1 MAPTVSTIEEREERV
16 TEIDARIAE
25 IDEEY
30 DNSLMP
36 DHVREEWNQLNAERD
51 EHAATV
57 AEVRKR
63 KERLQAL
70 AGNGN
75 ASVRADNGVPSFM
88 RRRGEEEIFDV
99 SAARFAA
106 GSEEEFRERLH
117 DNAKRAIER
126 AALPSRK
133 VKKDAARERVLE
145 LLETL
150 DDDKGTLAR
159 RVLQT
164 GSPIYQRAFGKAVS
178 ALSTGGL
185 TNEEQ
190 RALSVSTDPSGGFAV
205 PFDLDP
211 SLILSSDGSSN
222 PLRQISRVEMT
233 VGKEW
238 QGLTSDGITV
248 SRVAEVAETTDA
260 DPAFV
265 QPVVRPSAV
274 HAFIPF
280 SMDLEMDWAQLRTQ
294 LTRLIQDGKDNEEA
308 DSFVNGDGSLISG
321 GGHTPEGIA
330 AGLPAA
336 SEVPGGASFTSQDLY
351 DLEAGDNGLGERF
364 LARASFLANR
374 SIYNLVRQF
383 DTSGGADLWVRLGQG
398 QPPELI
404 GYPAFRASEMPKTA
418 TGKYLILGDFGE
430 FLIVDRA
437 GMSVELVP
445 HLFGTDRRFP
455 DGQRGIY
462 ARWRN
467 SSKILV
473 GNAFRVLTDDES

>member
-1 MAPTVSTIEEREERV
+1 MPTHVSTLEEREERIA
-16 TEIDARIAE
+16 EIDARIAE

-36 DHVREEWNQLNAERD
+36 DQVRQEWNDLNAERD

-57 AEVRKR
+57 AEVRRR

-70 AGNGN
+70 AGSPG
-75 ASVRADNGVPSFM
+75 STQRADNGVPSFVKQ
-88 RRRGEEEIFDV
+88 RTDDIFDV

-106 GSEEEFRERLH
+106 ASEDDFRDRLH
-117 DNAKRAIER
+117 DNAKRVIER
-126 AALPSRK
+126 GRYPGQRKAA
-133 VKKDAARERVLE
+133 AQERATE

-150 DDDKGTLAR
+150 DDEQGTLAR
-159 RVLQT
+159 RIMQT
-164 GSPIYQRAFGKAVS
+164 GSPVYQRAFGKAVA
-178 ALSTGGL
+178 ALSTQGL
-185 TNEEQ
+185 SNEEQ
-190 RALSVSTDPSGGFAV
+190 RALSVQSDPAGGYAV

-211 SLILSSDGSSN
+211 SVILSSDGSSN

-238 QGLTSDGITV
+238 QGLTSEGIEV
-248 SRVAEVAETTDA
+248 SRTPEVEEAED
-260 DPAFV
+260 DSPAFV

-274 HAFIPF
+274 HAFVPF
-280 SMDLEMDWAQLRTQ
+280 SMDLDMDWRQLQTQ

-321 GGHTPEGIA
+321 GGHTPDGIA
-330 AGLPAA
+330 AGLAAA

-351 DLEAGDNGLGERF
+351 DMEAGDNGLGERF
-364 LARASFLANR
+364 LARAAWLANR

-383 DTSGGADLWVRLGQG
+383 DTQGGADLWVRLGEG

-404 GYPAFRASEMPKTA
+404 GYPAYRASAMPNTA
-418 TGKYLILGDFGE
+418 TGRYLILGDFQQY
-430 FLIVDRA
+430 LIVDRV

-445 HLFGTDRRFP
+445 HLFGATRRFP
-455 DGQRGIY
+455 TGQRGIY

-467 SSKILV
+467 STKILV
-473 GNAFRVLTDDES
+473 DNAFRVLTDDES